1 MLKVHGPL
9 EGLPGGV
16 DFRESCSGSQVPSL
30 PLPRLIHDLLVLSWL
45 VCLTLL
51 FTTVV

>member
-1 MLKVHGPL
+1 MFKVHSPL
-9 EGLPGGV
+9 EGLLGGV
-16 DFRESCSGSQVPSL
+16 GFWESCSGSQVPAL

-51 FTTVV
+51 FTIHC